1 MKYEGLL
8 HLENSVLKQCALLVT
23 LELDPKE
30 GFLWKGKERR
40 SFLER

>member
-1 MKYEGLL
+1 MKHEGVL